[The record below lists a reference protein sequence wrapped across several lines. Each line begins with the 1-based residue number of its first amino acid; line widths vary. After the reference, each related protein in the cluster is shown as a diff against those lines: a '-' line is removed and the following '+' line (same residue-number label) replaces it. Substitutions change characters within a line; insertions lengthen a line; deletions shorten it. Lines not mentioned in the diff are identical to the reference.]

1 MLTLQDISSQLASL
15 FGGGQNQGNGVT
27 TFGAADSL
35 SQPLNANGY
44 NFGGQQSGATFN
56 PMATPTAGS
65 SGLGFN
71 MGTAGLALGG
81 LQSLNGLIQG
91 NKAFNLAK
99 DQFKYQKQVTDTNL
113 NNSIKSYN
121 TTLEDRLTARGV
133 AQGDD
138 SATVQANI
146 ERNRLTR

>member
-15 FGGGQNQGNGVT
+15 FGGGQSQGNGVT
-27 TFGAADSL
+27 TFGAQDSL
-35 SQPLNANGY
+35 AQPLNANGY
-44 NFGGQQSGATFN
+44 NFGGQQTGATFN
-56 PMATPTAGS
+56 PTAAGAGN
-65 SGLGFN
+65 SGFGLN

-91 NKAFNLAK
+91 NKAFSLAK
-99 DQFKYQKQVTDTNL
+99 DQFKYQKNVTDTNL

-138 SATVQANI
+138 AATVQANI
-146 ERNRLTR
+146 EKNRLSR

>member
-15 FGGGQNQGNGVT
+15 FNGGQSQGNGVT
-27 TFGAADSL
+27 SFAAPDSL
-35 SQPLNANGY
+35 NQPLNGNGY
-44 NFGGQQSGATFN
+44 NFGGQQSGAMFN
-56 PMATPTAGS
+56 GQQATAGN
-65 SGLGFN
+65 SGFGMN

-91 NKAFNLAK
+91 NKAFGLAK
-99 DQFKYQKQVTDTNL
+99 DQFKFQKNVTNTNL

-121 TTLEDRLTARGV
+121 TALEDRLTARGV

-138 SATVQANI
+138 AATVQANI
-146 ERNRLTR
+146 DKNRLSR

>member
-27 TFGAADSL
+27 TFAAPDSL

-44 NFGGQQSGATFN
+44 NFGGQQSGAMFN
-56 PMATPTAGS
+56 GAPQVANNGF
-65 SGLGFN
+65 GLN
-71 MGTAGLALGG
+71 LGTAGLALGG

-121 TTLEDRLTARGV
+121 TALEDRLTARGV
-133 AQGDD
+133 TQGDD
-138 SATVQANI
+138 PATVQAKI
-146 ERNRLTR
+146 DKNRLTR